1 MESVQHQSKLFL
13 PYLLFT
19 AVLCG
24 ALIMVIEVMGSRVI
38 GPFFGVGLFVW
49 TSLIA
54 VTLLALA
61 GGYALGGVISD
72 RFQQPAYLFGIIL
85 AAGVLTLL
93 VPVIKGPV
101 LKACMSLGLR
111 GGAFVSTS
119 VLFGPALLL
128 LGCVAPYLVKLAARE
143 LHNIGRVVGGLYA
156 LSTVGSTVGTVFT
169 GFYLIAYLGV
179 DQIFAVTGGLLLL
192 LAVGYFLLF
201 QKRWWVI
208 VFLILPVLLYQP
220 SQAVSRTMSD
230 GTKVNLIHNEESYYG
245 NLKVVDYSFD
255 RVRYR
260 EMIIDGMVQGGID
273 LSSYQ
278 STYEYNYFMQFISYA
293 LVPEGKNCL
302 VIGLGLGII
311 PNWYEQQGIQCDV
324 VDINPAIVD
333 VAEKYF
339 GFKNSGD
346 IFIEDARYFLN
357 STDRRYD
364 YIVLDVFSGDITPA
378 HLLSIEALGLM
389 RDRLT
394 EQGVLAVNLIGSVK
408 HETYM
413 TASVV
418 KTLQRA
424 FDQVEVFPVF
434 DVVKSE
440 DGIGNL
446 AIMAYQGDSRSLQIN
461 RNKFQA
467 HPSVV
472 NMVFE
477 NIGRRFQ
484 FPSGTPAI
492 VLTDDYNP
500 IDFFDSWLREKVRKS
515 ILESTD
521 WDILIS

>member
-1 MESVQHQSKLFL
+1 METVQHQSKLFL

-61 GGYALGGVISD
+61 GGYALGGIISD

-85 AAGVLTLL
+85 IAGVLTLL

-201 QKRWWVI
+201 QKRWWAI
-208 VFLILPVLLYQP
+208 IFLVLPVLLYQP
-220 SQAVSRTMSD
+220 SQAVSRIMSD
-230 GTKVNLIHNEESYYG
+230 GTKVSLIHNEESYYG
-245 NLKVVDYSFD
+245 NLKVVDYSFE
-255 RVRYR
+255 RVHYR

-273 LSSYQ
+273 LSNYQ
-278 STYEYNYFMQFISYA
+278 STYEYNYFM
-293 LVPEGKNCL
+293 
-302 VIGLGLGII
+302 
-311 PNWYEQQGIQCDV
+311 
-324 VDINPAIVD
+324 
-333 VAEKYF
+333 
-339 GFKNSGD
+339 
-346 IFIEDARYFLN
+346 
-357 STDRRYD
+357 
-364 YIVLDVFSGDITPA
+364 
-378 HLLSIEALGLM
+378 H
-389 RDRLT
+389 
-394 EQGVLAVNLIGSVK
+394 
-408 HETYM
+408 
-413 TASVV
+413 
-418 KTLQRA
+418 
-424 FDQVEVFPVF
+424 
-434 DVVKSE
+434 
-440 DGIGNL
+440 
-446 AIMAYQGDSRSLQIN
+446 
-461 RNKFQA
+461 
-467 HPSVV
+467 
-472 NMVFE
+472 
-477 NIGRRFQ
+477 
-484 FPSGTPAI
+484 
-492 VLTDDYNP
+492 
-500 IDFFDSWLREKVRKS
+500 
-515 ILESTD
+515 
-521 WDILIS
+521 